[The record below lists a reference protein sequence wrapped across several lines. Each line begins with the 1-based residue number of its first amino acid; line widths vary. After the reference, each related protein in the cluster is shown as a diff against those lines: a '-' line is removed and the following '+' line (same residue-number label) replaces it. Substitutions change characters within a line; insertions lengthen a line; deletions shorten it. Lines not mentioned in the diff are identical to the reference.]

1 MTFKTSDFVEKRK
14 NTMNE
19 LKFFSYHSVDQSIL
33 SIVELTSD
41 SFNPKWRQIQVE
53 LEQSQT

>member
-1 MTFKTSDFVEKRK
+1 
-14 NTMNE
+14 MNE